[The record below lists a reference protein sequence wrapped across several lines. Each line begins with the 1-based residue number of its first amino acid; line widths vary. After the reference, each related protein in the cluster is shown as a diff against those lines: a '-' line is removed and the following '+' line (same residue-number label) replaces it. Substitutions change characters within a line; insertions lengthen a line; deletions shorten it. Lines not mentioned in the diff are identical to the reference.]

1 METGGANGALDPNT
15 AGAEGQMA
23 AAPAA
28 GTGAGGGVIDM
39 GSISGKGLEAP
50 QQPPDEE
57 SSAQAEA
64 AGEV

>member
-1 METGGANGALDPNT
+1 
-15 AGAEGQMA
+15 MA

-50 QQPPDEE
+50 QQPPDDG

>member
-1 METGGANGALDPNT
+1 
-15 AGAEGQMA
+15 MA

-39 GSISGKGLEAP
+39 GSISGKGLEAAP

>member
-1 METGGANGALDPNT
+1 
-15 AGAEGQMA
+15 MA

-39 GSISGKGLEAP
+39 GSISGKGLEAA
-50 QQPPDEE
+50 PPDEE